1 MKDLKEEVVTEAGKE
16 TNEPDEMGWT
26 HGQNERRNN
35 DKKMR
40 DCERRRLQHT
50 RKTPAKMGGLSAQR
64 RYEKHRKKK
73 SEGKRPATQREREI

>member
-1 MKDLKEEVVTEAGKE
+1 MKDLKEGVVTEAGLVGKE

-35 DKKMR
+35 AKKMR

-64 RYEKHRKKK
+64 R
-73 SEGKRPATQREREI
+73 